1 MSNEAF
7 TPGKWYAKG
16 NCVRWK
22 EREQFCPENLLNG
35 LICKCIAP
43 DGVPEAKEEVTANA
57 ALIAASPKMYKK
69 LEEIYNAF
77 FTLSFR
83 ALQSENEKGANWFMK
98 KAMEI
103 EKILREARGEE

>member
-1 MSNEAF
+1 MSKEKF
-7 TPGKWYAKG
+7 TPGEWGIFGSGEHGFVYITDNPQKDIQDKHI
-16 NCVRWK
+16 
-22 EREQFCPENLLNG
+22 
-35 LICKCIAP
+35 ICQVQTNTKHSTI
-43 DGVPEAKEEVTANA
+43 ANA
-57 ALIAASPKMYKK
+57 HLLAASPKMYKK